1 MNAFVAGLQ
10 NPCSLHKSSRMNSSW
25 FWRNWTADY
34 RWLWFGLAIVAI
46 FSIGYLGYGY
56 VNGTSGVIHW
66 DRFQEQKV
74 LESTVHSFHVGPFEL
89 AVPAESYVVIEYFN
103 GSHIAMN
110 VASSIIFVSVLI
122 AAVVMLL
129 TVITTLE
136 RFWYFGGMTLFI
148 LFVVSLRLDVLN
160 VAGQR
165 NQIPTIAVLLLFTAL
180 SFYFKSI
187 NSSVTF
193 VRRLLSFGALTIVVG
208 LAINFLSEVPRPF
221 LHLSVTGYTAGIIL
235 TVPFI
240 LMVAHEIPAAFVSV
254 TSQGN
259 SKSLRHFVIIST
271 IYLLNVI
278 IACLHELNIV
288 RWNFIYI
295 DPYLLLVASGILG
308 LWGFKLRENLYQ
320 EIMPFA
326 PFGAY
331 FFTAL
336 AGITFITIAQLLVQ
350 ANDPALRIVRYT
362 ILFSHAG
369 YGVIFM
375 LYVFSNFIL
384 LLAQNLP
391 VRKILYKPNRMP
403 YFTFRFAGLIAT
415 LGFVFYSNWHQ
426 YIYNG
431 IAGFYNNIADLYEVI
446 DRTGIAEQ
454 YYQQATNYGFGNAH
468 ANYELG
474 VLKTEQLNFEK
485 AHDYYFWANAAHPTV
500 YSLVNEGNAY
510 LWESRWAEASTAY
523 KGALHR
529 YPRSGELQ
537 NNIGFVLGKMHNL
550 DSASYFLNEARR
562 NSNAKKSA
570 EANFIAF
577 AALDFIPINVDSV
590 IKVFDDP
597 YTATEAN
604 ALAAATAQRT
614 VFKTNTDVL
623 KGKKLDLYSASLL
636 NNYLVRNAKSLDTAF
651 LQRANRVISDSI
663 NSDFSEALKASLAF
677 GYYHAG
683 NVAHAMEIMGELA
696 YITQS
701 HKGKFNY
708 VMGLWSLEQRNP
720 SRAIGDFTYA
730 VEGNYKEAKLY
741 RAIALSEAG
750 KTLEAM
756 TAWDTVRRSVPDAS
770 QIAASMQQILSVGF
784 QEAISLPDPQ
794 KYQFCRYRL
803 NVKDTILFDKLFP
816 TFSNDDYRAKAL
828 LDMTTRQF
836 EWGNSRKAIIYF
848 NEVGGLK
855 LTSKSLYEEV
865 RHMELLMLAE
875 RGDLQSLARQ
885 INKGI
890 TFDSGRALEK
900 IYFTALM
907 QEMSGD
913 TISAAKNYNV
923 LAVYNPY
930 FEEGVIAA
938 ANFFRTHGTDRVKP
952 YTILSEAI
960 QVNNSSHKLLIAYAK
975 EARRDGF
982 DEYAEG
988 ALQRANELLH

>member
-1 MNAFVAGLQ
+1 
-10 NPCSLHKSSRMNSSW
+10 MNSSW
-25 FWRNWTADY
+25 FWRNWFADY
-34 RWLWFGLAIVAI
+34 RWLWIVLASIAI

-56 VNGTSGVIHW
+56 VKGPSGVIHW
-66 DRFQEQKV
+66 EKFQEQKV
-74 LESTVHSFHVGPFEL
+74 LESTVHTFHVGPFEL
-89 AVPAESYVVIEYFN
+89 AVPAENYVVIEYFN

-110 VASSIIFVSVLI
+110 VISSLIFLSVLML
-122 AAVVMLL
+122 AVMVLL

-148 LFVVSLRLDVLN
+148 IFVVSLRLDVLN
-160 VAGQR
+160 IAGQR
-165 NQIPTIAVLLLFTAL
+165 NQVATIAVLLVFSAI

-187 NSSVTF
+187 KSSVSF
-193 VRRLLSFGALTIVVG
+193 VRRLLSFSTLAVAVG
-208 LAINFLSEVPRPF
+208 LAIYFLADVPRPF
-221 LHLSVTGYTAGIIL
+221 LHLSVTAFTPGMVL
-235 TVPFI
+235 TIPFI

-259 SKSLRHFVIIST
+259 SKSLRHFVLIAA
-271 IYLLNVI
+271 IYMLNVI
-278 IACLHELNIV
+278 LACLHELSIV

-295 DPYLLLVASGILG
+295 DPYLLLVISGVLG

-320 EIMPFA
+320 EIIPFA

-336 AGITFITIAQLLVQ
+336 ASIAFITVAQLLVT
-350 ANDPALRIVRYT
+350 ANDPALQIIRYT

-369 YGVIFM
+369 YGVIFI

-391 VRKILYKPNRMP
+391 VNKILYKPNRMP

-431 IAGFYNNIADLYEVI
+431 IAGFYNNIADLYEEI
-446 DRTGIAEQ
+446 DRSKIAEQ
-454 YYQQATNYGFGNAH
+454 YYLQGANYGFGNSH

-474 VLKTEQLNFEK
+474 VLKTEQFDFAK
-485 AHDYYFWANAAHPTV
+485 AHDHYLWANAARPTI
-500 YSLVNEGNAY
+500 YSLVNDGNAY
-510 LWESRWAEASTAY
+510 LWESRWSEALTAY
-523 KGALHR
+523 RTAYTR
-529 YPRSGELQ
+529 YPKSGALQ
-537 NNIGFVLGKMHNL
+537 NNIGFALGKMHNL

-562 NSNAKKSA
+562 DPTAKKSA

-577 AALDFIPINVDSV
+577 AALEFVPINVDSV
-590 IKVFDDP
+590 VKVFDDP

-604 ALAAATAQRT
+604 ALAMATVQRMA
-614 VFKTNTDVL
+614 FKSGTDVL
-623 KGKKLDLYSASLL
+623 KEKKLNLYSASLL

-651 LQRANRVISDSI
+651 LRRANTIIADSV
-663 NSDFSEALKASLAF
+663 NTDFREALQASLAF

-683 NVAHAMEIMGELA
+683 NVARAMEIMGELA

-708 VMGLWSLEQRNP
+708 VMGLWSLEQRNAA
-720 SRAIGDFTYA
+720 RAAGDFAYA
-730 VEGNYKEAKLY
+730 VEGRYKEAKLY
-741 RAIALSEAG
+741 QAIALSEAG
-750 KTLEAM
+750 KTVEAM
-756 TAWDTVRRSVPDAS
+756 IAWDTVRQSVREAS
-770 QIAASMQQILSVGF
+770 QIATSMQHILSIGSSDALAL
-784 QEAISLPDPQ
+784 QDPQ

-803 NVKDTILFDKLFP
+803 NVKDTVLFDKLSA
-816 TFSNDDYRAKAL
+816 TFSSDDYRAQAL
-828 LDMTTRQF
+828 LDMTMRQF
-836 EWGNSRKAIIYF
+836 EWGNTRKAILYF
-848 NEVGGLK
+848 NKIGGLK
-855 LTSKSLYEEV
+855 LTSKELYEDV
-865 RHMELLMLAE
+865 RHIELLMLAE
-875 RGDLQSLARQ
+875 RRDIQSLARQ
-885 INKGI
+885 INKGV
-890 TFDSGRALEK
+890 TFDAGRALEK

-907 QEMSGD
+907 QEASGD
-913 TISAAKNYNV
+913 TVNAAKNYAV

-938 ANFFRTHGTDRVKP
+938 ANFFRTHGADKMKA

-960 QVNNSSHKLLIAYAK
+960 QVNNTSHKLLINYAN

-988 ALQRANELLH
+988 ALQLANALLH

>member
-1 MNAFVAGLQ
+1 
-10 NPCSLHKSSRMNSSW
+10 MNSSW

-46 FSIGYLGYGY
+46 FSVGYLGYGY
-56 VNGTSGVIHW
+56 VNGASGVIHW
-66 DRFQEQKV
+66 DKFQEQKV

-110 VASSIIFVSVLI
+110 TSSSIIFVSVLMV
-122 AAVVMLL
+122 AVVMLL
-129 TVITTLE
+129 TVITTLD

-165 NQIPTIAVLLLFTAL
+165 NQVPTIAVLLLFSAL
-180 SFYFKSI
+180 SFYFKSV

-193 VRRLLSFGALTIVVG
+193 VRRLVSFGALTIVVA
-208 LAINFLSEVPRPF
+208 LTINFLSEVPHPF
-221 LHLSVTGYTAGIIL
+221 LHMSVTAYTAGIIL
-235 TVPFI
+235 TIPFI
-240 LMVAHEIPAAFVSV
+240 LMVSHEIPAAFVSV

-271 IYLLNVI
+271 IYILNVV
-278 IACLHELNIV
+278 IACLHELNII

-295 DPYLLLVASGILG
+295 NPYLLLVVSGILG

-320 EIMPFA
+320 AIMPFA

-336 AGITFITIAQLLVQ
+336 ASIAFITIAQLLTQ
-350 ANDPALRIVRYT
+350 ANDPALQIIRYT

-369 YGVIFM
+369 YGVIFI

-391 VRKILYKPNRMP
+391 VSKILYKPNRMP

-415 LGFVFYSNWHQ
+415 LGFVFYSNWHR

-446 DRTGIAEQ
+446 DRTPIAEQ
-454 YYQQATNYGFGNAH
+454 YYIQATNYGFGNAH

-474 VLKTEQLNFEK
+474 VLKTEQLDFEK
-485 AHDYYFWANAAHPTV
+485 AHDYYFWANASHPTV

-510 LWESRWAEASTAY
+510 LWESRWSEASTAY
-523 KGALHR
+523 RAAFNH
-529 YPRSGELQ
+529 YPKSGELQ
-537 NNIGFVLGKMHNL
+537 NNIGFALGKLHNL
-550 DSASYFLNEARR
+550 DSASYFLSEARK
-562 NSNAKKSA
+562 SSHAKKSA

-577 AALDFIPINVDSV
+577 AALDFIPIKVDSV

-597 YTATEAN
+597 YDATEAN
-604 ALAAATAQRT
+604 ALAAATVQRT
-614 VFKTNTDVL
+614 VFKTNTEVL
-623 KGKKLDLYSASLL
+623 KEKKLDLYSASLL
-636 NNYLVRNAKSLDTAF
+636 NNYLVQNAKSLDTAF
-651 LQRANRVISDSI
+651 LQHANRIISDSI
-663 NSDFSEALKASLAF
+663 NSNVSEALKASLAF

-683 NVAHAMEIMGELA
+683 NVAHAMEIMSELA

-720 SRAIGDFTYA
+720 TRAVSDFTYA

-741 RAIALSEAG
+741 QAIALSEAG
-750 KTLEAM
+750 ETLKAM
-756 TAWDTVRRSVPDAS
+756 VAWDTVRRSVPAAS
-770 QIAASMQQILSVGF
+770 QIAASMQQVLSVGVS
-784 QEAISLPDPQ
+784 ESISLPDPL

-803 NVKDTILFDKLFP
+803 HVKDTVLFDKMFP
-816 TFSNDDYRAKAL
+816 TFSSDDYRAQAL

-836 EWGNSRKAIIYF
+836 DWGNLRKAIVYF
-848 NEVGGLK
+848 NQIGGLK
-855 LTSKSLYEEV
+855 LTSKVLYDEV

-890 TFDSGRALEK
+890 TFNSERTLEK

-913 TISAAKNYNV
+913 TIQAAKNYNI

-938 ANFFRTHGTDRVKP
+938 ANFFRTHGKDKMKP

-960 QVNNSSHKLLIAYAK
+960 QINNASRKLLIAYAK

-988 ALQRANELLH
+988 ALQRANELQH

>member
-1 MNAFVAGLQ
+1 
-10 NPCSLHKSSRMNSSW
+10 MNSTW
-25 FWRNWTADY
+25 FWRNWFADY

-56 VNGTSGVIHW
+56 ANGPSGVIHW
-66 DRFQEQKV
+66 DTFQEQKV

-89 AVPAESYVVIEYFN
+89 AVPAENYVVIEYFN

-110 VASSIIFVSVLI
+110 VTSSIIFVCVLI
-122 AAVVMLL
+122 AAIIMLL

-136 RFWYFGGMTLFI
+136 RFWYFGGMTVFI
-148 LFVVSLRLDVLN
+148 IFVVSLRLDVLN
-160 VAGQR
+160 LAGQR
-165 NQIPTIAVLLLFTAL
+165 NQIPTIVVLLLFSAL

-193 VRRLLSFGALTIVVG
+193 VRRLLSFGALTIAMA
-208 LAINFLSEVPRPF
+208 LAINFLAEVPRPF
-221 LHLSVTGYTAGIIL
+221 LHLSVTAYTAGIIL
-235 TVPFI
+235 AIPFI

-259 SKSLRHFVIIST
+259 SKSLRHFVIIAA
-271 IYLLNVI
+271 IYILNVI
-278 IACLHELNIV
+278 LACLHELNIV

-295 DPYLLLVASGILG
+295 DPYLLLVISGILG

-320 EIMPFA
+320 EILPFA

-336 AGITFITIAQLLVQ
+336 ASITFITVAQLLNT
-350 ANDPALRIVRYT
+350 ANDPALQIIRYT

-369 YGVIFM
+369 YGVIFI

-391 VRKILYKPNRMP
+391 VSKILYKPNRMP

-426 YIYNG
+426 YVYNG
-431 IAGFYNNIADLYEVI
+431 VAGFYNNIADLYEVI
-446 DRTGIAEQ
+446 DRTTIAEQ
-454 YYQQATNYGFGNAH
+454 YYQQATNYGFGNTH

-474 VLKTEQLNFEK
+474 VLKTEQLDFVK
-485 AHDYYFWANAAHPTV
+485 AHDHYFWANATHPTI
-500 YSLVNEGNAY
+500 YSLVNDGNAY
-510 LWESRWAEASTAY
+510 LWESRWSDALKAY
-523 KGALHR
+523 QPAFNR
-529 YPRSGELQ
+529 YPKSGELQ

-550 DSASYFLNEARR
+550 DSASYFLNEGRR
-562 NSNAKKSA
+562 NPNVKKSA

-577 AALDFIPINVDSV
+577 AALEFIPIKVDSV
-590 IKVFDDP
+590 VKVFDDP
-597 YTATEAN
+597 YIATEAN
-604 ALAAATAQRT
+604 ALAAATVQQT
-614 VFKTNTDVL
+614 TFKSSTDVL
-623 KGKKLDLYSASLL
+623 KDRKLNLYSASLL
-636 NNYLVRNAKSLDTAF
+636 NNYLVRNAKSLDTVF
-651 LQRANRVISDSI
+651 LRRASRIISDSI

-683 NVAHAMEIMGELA
+683 NVSRAMEIMGELA

-708 VMGLWSLEQRNP
+708 VKGLWSLEQRNP
-720 SRAIGDFTYA
+720 RRAVGDFTYA

-741 RAIALSEAG
+741 QAIALSEAG
-750 KTLEAM
+750 QTPEAM
-756 TAWDTVRRSVPDAS
+756 IAWDTVRRSVPDAS
-770 QIAASMQQILSVGF
+770 QIAASMQQILSMGF
-784 QEAISLPDPQ
+784 SESISLQDPQ

-803 NVKDTILFDKLFP
+803 NVKDTLLFDKLFP
-816 TFSNDDYRAKAL
+816 TFSSDDYRAQAL
-828 LDMTTRQF
+828 LDMTIRQF
-836 EWGNSRKAIIYF
+836 EWGNTRKAIVYF
-848 NEVGGLK
+848 NQVGGLK
-855 LTSKSLYEEV
+855 LTSKELYEEV

-890 TFDSGRALEK
+890 TFDSRRILEK
-900 IYFTALM
+900 IYFTALL

-913 TISAAKNYNV
+913 TTGAGKNYDV

-938 ANFFRTHGTDRVKP
+938 ANFFRTHGKDKMKP

-960 QVNNSSHKLLIAYAK
+960 QVNNTSHKLLIAYAN

-988 ALQRANELLH
+988 ALQRASELLH

>member
-1 MNAFVAGLQ
+1 
-10 NPCSLHKSSRMNSSW
+10 MNSSW
-25 FWRNWTADY
+25 FWRNWFADY
-34 RWLWFGLAIVAI
+34 RGLWFSLAVIVI

-56 VNGTSGVIHW
+56 VKGPSGIIHW
-66 DRFQEQKV
+66 EKFQEQKV
-74 LESTVHSFHVGPFEL
+74 IESTVHSFHVGPFEL
-89 AVPAESYVVIEYFN
+89 AVPAENYVVIEYFN

-110 VASSIIFVSVLI
+110 TTSSLIFVFILTLAVL
-122 AAVVMLL
+122 MLL

-160 VAGQR
+160 IAGQR
-165 NQIPTIAVLLLFTAL
+165 NQIPTIAVLLLFSAL

-187 NSSVTF
+187 TSSVTF
-193 VRRLLSFGALTIVVG
+193 VRRLLSFGVLATIVS
-208 LAINFLSEVPRPF
+208 LAIYFLSEVPHPF
-221 LHLSVTGYTAGIIL
+221 LHLSVTAYTPGIIL

-288 RWNFIYI
+288 RWNFVYV
-295 DPYLLLVASGILG
+295 DPYLLLVTSGILG

-320 EIMPFA
+320 EIMLFA

-336 AGITFITIAQLLVQ
+336 ASIAFITVAQLLMT
-350 ANDPALRIVRYT
+350 ANDPALQIIRYT

-369 YGVIFM
+369 YGVIFI

-391 VRKILYKPNRMP
+391 VNKILYKPNRMP

-415 LGFVFYSNWHQ
+415 LGFIFYSNWHQ

-431 IAGFYNNIADLYEVI
+431 IAGFYNNIADLYVEI
-446 DRTGIAEQ
+446 DRTKIAEQ
-454 YYQQATNYGFGNAH
+454 YYQQAANYGFGNTH

-474 VLKTEQLNFEK
+474 VLKTEQFDFKK
-485 AHDYYFWANAAHPTV
+485 AHDHYLWANAIRPTV

-510 LWESRWAEASTAY
+510 LWESRWSEALTAY
-523 KGALHR
+523 RTAFNHYPGSGA
-529 YPRSGELQ
+529 LQ
-537 NNIGFVLGKMHNL
+537 NNVGFALGKMHNL
-550 DSASYFLNEARR
+550 DSASYFLNEARHDP
-562 NSNAKKSA
+562 ATKKSA

-577 AALDFIPINVDSV
+577 TTLEFIPIKVDSV
-590 IKVFDDP
+590 VKVFNDP
-597 YTATEAN
+597 YAATEAN
-604 ALAAATAQRT
+604 AMAAATAQRT
-614 VFKTNTDVL
+614 TFKSNIDVL
-623 KGKKLDLYSASLL
+623 KEKKLNLYSASLL
-636 NNYLVRNAKSLDTAF
+636 NNYLIQHAKSLDTTF
-651 LQRANRVISDSI
+651 LRRAHKIISDSV
-663 NSDFSEALKASLAF
+663 NTDFSEALKASLAF

-683 NVAHAMEIMGELA
+683 NVARAMEIMGELA

-708 VMGLWSLEQRNP
+708 IMGLWSLEQRNP
-720 SRAIGDFTYA
+720 SRAVGDFTYA

-741 RAIALSEAG
+741 QAIALSEAG
-750 KTLEAM
+750 KTSEAII
-756 TAWDTVRRSVPDAS
+756 AWDTVRRSVPDAE
-770 QIAASMQQILSVGF
+770 QIAIGMQHILSMG
-784 QEAISLPDPQ
+784 ISDVPSLEDPQ

-803 NVKDTILFDKLFP
+803 HVKDTVLFDKLFP
-816 TFSNDDYRAKAL
+816 TFSSDDYRAQAL
-828 LDMTTRQF
+828 LDMTMRQF
-836 EWGNSRKAIIYF
+836 EWGNTRKAIVYF
-848 NEVGGLK
+848 NEIGGLK
-855 LTSKSLYEEV
+855 LTSKQLYEEV
-865 RHMELLMLAE
+865 RHAELLMLAE

-890 TFDSGRALEK
+890 TFESGHALEK
-900 IYFTALM
+900 IYFTALL

-913 TISAAKNYNV
+913 TTHAARNYNV
-923 LAVYNPY
+923 LAVCNPY

-938 ANFFRTHGTDRVKP
+938 ANFFRAHGTDKMKA

-960 QVNNSSHKLLIAYAK
+960 QVNNTSHRLLIAYAD

-988 ALQRANELLH
+988 ALQLANDLLQ